1 MKKDRIYIIL
11 VLLCLLF
18 VTGCDKMLETKS
30 QTLLPQDKLQTEAGC
45 EAMLYGVYDLMQETT
60 FYGRDIFLRLL
71 PVIRDKRIT
80 VSVPILIFGWNHM
93 R

>member
-45 EAMLYGVYDLMQETT
+45 VNIENFTQMKKC
-60 FYGRDIFLRLL
+60 I
-71 PVIRDKRIT
+71 
-80 VSVPILIFGWNHM
+80 
-93 R
+93 